1 MKKLVITVSI
11 RDARKATDSI
21 NDWPYLASQ
30 LEENGSTE
38 WESVKHFDEWD
49 DEDTEEME
57 QLRSDIEEQLQ
68 MAGVEEYEINE
79 EEV

>member
-1 MKKLVITVSI
+1 MKKLVVTVSI
-11 RDARKATDSI
+11 RDAKKAAESI
-21 NDWPYLASQ
+21 NDNRELASQ
-30 LEENGSTE
+30 FEENGSTE
-38 WESVKHFDEWD
+38 WESIKHFDEWD

-57 QLRSDIEEQLQ
+57 QLSSDIEEQFQ

>member
-1 MKKLVITVSI
+1 MKKLVVTVSI
-11 RDARKATDSI
+11 RDARKAAESI
-21 NDWPYLASQ
+21 NDNRELASQ
-30 LEENGSTE
+30 FEENGSTE

-57 QLRSDIEEQLQ
+57 QLSSDIEEQLQ